1 MSKNK
6 LNIAPIISP
15 DILKTISAATI
26 IKTFGDQLKDKA
38 KETVISVAK
47 NKVTELE
54 AGLEAIIKKEIELGI
69 SHSNELKRLDTLK
82 QQKQI
87 TEDEYNELVKAEN
100 ISYQTQLAL
109 LDEEKKQLK
118 TNISNILSD
127 PYKKIKDKS
136 KEFKNNIKQLK
147 KRTQDAESKAK
158 TRLTKQIVSNAVKS
172 LAPVVGLQLAN
183 QFASVISQRK
193 KLEELVNQINVYI
206 DTQVKD
212 EQTVAIATN
221 LRNNAVTLI
230 NNNIKKLENLDNIL
244 KTIQTIITIF
254 ALVLSVI
261 SLIPV
266 PVPPK
271 VVITLERA
279 NKLVLALSALLA
291 IATNLLSTEIIKLN
305 ELIERLK
312 QISLKLDG
320 KSLDNLSAL
329 TNFFLPTGGTY
340 PPYKGF
346 NFKIKEE
353 QDPKFTVK
361 GNKRRYAVAINR
373 SGVEQLKSE
382 FSFTL
387 DPNDLIEQL
396 KLVIDQRN
404 LQG

>member
-1 MSKNK
+1 MAKNK

-15 DILKTISAATI
+15 DILKTISASTI

-38 KETVISVAK
+38 KETVIAVAK
-47 NKVTELE
+47 NKTTELQ
-54 AGLEAIIKKEIELGI
+54 AGVSAIIEKEIKLGI
-69 SHSNELKRLDTLK
+69 SHSTELKRLDTLLK
-82 QQKQI
+82 QKQI
-87 TEDEYNELVKAEN
+87 TDEEYQKSVEAEN
-100 ISYQTQLAL
+100 ISYRAEVVLLNEEKQQLQTQ
-109 LDEEKKQLK
+109 
-118 TNISNILSD
+118 ISNILLD
-127 PYKKIKDKS
+127 PYKQIKNKS
-136 KEFKNNIKQLK
+136 KEFKNNLK
-147 KRTQDAESKAK
+147 TLRKKTQDAENKAK
-158 TRLTKQIVSNAVKS
+158 TRLTKQVLSNAVKN
-172 LAPVVGLQLAN
+172 LAPVIALQLAN
-183 QFASVISQRK
+183 QFSSVISQRK
-193 KLEELVNQINVYI
+193 KLEELVNQINLYI

-212 EQTVAIATN
+212 EQTVVIATN
-221 LRNNAVTLI
+221 LRNNAITLI
-230 NNNIKKLENLDNIL
+230 NNNIKKLENLDKIL

-254 ALVLSVI
+254 SLVLSVI

-279 NKLVLALSALLA
+279 NKLVLALSALLV

-329 TNFFLPTGGTY
+329 TNFFLPTGTEFA
-340 PPYKGF
+340 PYKGF

-353 QDPKFTVK
+353 QDPRFVVK

-382 FSFTL
+382 SSFTL